1 MDDVERICE
10 SIAKE
15 FNYNSDDISIDLTIN
30 GYVSYIE
37 INGKLIIKSDYKD
50 SIIDS
55 LLSLK
60 TKLLTSSPTSR

>member
-1 MDDVERICE
+1 MDDVERLCE

-15 FNYNSDDISIDLTIN
+15 FNYHSDDISIDLTIN

-37 INGKLIIKSDYKD
+37 INGKLIIKGDYKD

-60 TKLLTSSPTSR
+60 TKLLK